1 MELQL
6 KVIDYNNGHKSPYI
20 MYFRMDDDK
29 TILDLKTE
37 INELN
42 INIID
47 KTFIDYYLK
56 INDLTITSDNDNWTL
71 RKAGI
76 VNGSE
81 IILDFHTFS

>member
-6 KVIDYNNGHKSPYI
+6 KVIDDYNGHKSPYI
-20 MYFRMDDDK
+20 MCFRMNNDK

-47 KTFIDYYLK
+47 KTFIDYHLK

>member
-1 MELQL
+1 MELT
-6 KVIDYNNGHKSPYI
+6 VIDYYNGHNSPYI
-20 MYFRMDDDK
+20 MYFRMDNDK

-47 KTFIDYYLK
+47 KTFIDYHLK
-56 INDLTITSDNDNWTL
+56 VNDLTITSDNDNWTL
-71 RKAGI
+71 YEAGI

>member
-1 MELQL
+1 M
-6 KVIDYNNGHKSPYI
+6 NN
-20 MYFRMDDDK
+20 DK

-47 KTFIDYYLK
+47 KTFTDYHLK
-56 INDLTITSDNDNWTL
+56 VNDLTITSDNDNWTL

-81 IILDFHTFS
+81 ILLDFHTIVQCK